1 MQAIS
6 TRFEEVKDAL
16 FGGIDQ
22 MRTKNY
28 KGVAEGFERC
38 VA

>member
-1 MQAIS
+1 MQAIRI
-6 TRFEEVKDAL
+6 RFEEVKDAL

-22 MRTKNY
+22 MRMKNC